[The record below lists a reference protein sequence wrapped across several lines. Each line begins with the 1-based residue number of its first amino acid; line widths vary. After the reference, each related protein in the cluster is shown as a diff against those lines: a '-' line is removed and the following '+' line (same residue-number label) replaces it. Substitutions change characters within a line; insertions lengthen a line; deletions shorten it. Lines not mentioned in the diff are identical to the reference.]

1 MQGGKGKFRQG
12 FSKNSVKAAS
22 SIIVLSNKYHVIDK
36 VPFYIPWFIMAL
48 KGLIE
53 NPVFLSV
60 ISSLFI
66 AQLIKTIIYLLRRLP
81 PRHERAEVPL
91 RIKKKNPRDTLEIL
105 IWRTGGMPSS
115 HSSMVSALATSVAFI
130 EGIASNLFVVT
141 LMFALIIIRDAL
153 GVRRSSGIQARALNW
168 LGHHAAEKLKLD
180 FKPVKEVVGH
190 SPLEVAVGV
199 ILGII
204 IAAAFCFL

>member
-1 MQGGKGKFRQG
+1 
-12 FSKNSVKAAS
+12 
-22 SIIVLSNKYHVIDK
+22 
-36 VPFYIPWFIMAL
+36 MAL

-66 AQLIKTIIYLLRRLP
+66 AQLIKTIIYLMRVKL
-81 PRHERAEVPL
+81 
-91 RIKKKNPRDTLEIL
+91 KKTRDTLEIL

-115 HSSMVSALATSVAFI
+115 HSAMVSAMAASIAFI
-130 EGIASNLFVVT
+130 EGIASNLFVIT
-141 LMFALIIIRDAL
+141 MMFALVIIRDAL
-153 GVRRSSGIQARALNW
+153 VVRRSSGIQARVLNW
-168 LGHHAAEKLKLD
+168 LGRKTAEKLKFD
-180 FKPVKEVVGH
+180 FKPVKEVIGH

-199 ILGII
+199 LLGII